1 MLELV
6 SLFNSRS
13 LCLPAAAAFCLRFS
27 NALCHSPRHHN
38 NFDFVKTDTNYI
50 CTELFLPIDITD
62 VKTVQ
67 EVRVS

>member
-13 LCLPAAAAFCLRFS
+13 FCLPTAAAFCLHFS
-27 NALCHSPRHHN
+27 NALCHGPRHHN
-38 NFDFVKTDTNYI
+38 FDFLKTDTNYI